1 MSDASRLEKDKI
13 RKKILLKRKD
23 LLKSAVNDL
32 SGIISR
38 KVLSIKKIKSAKT
51 YLVYLPINN
60 EVDTK
65 FIINFLIQNQKK
77 IFVPAYIEKSWV
89 IGRLKNL
96 DDLKRN
102 QLKTL
107 QPKKI
112 IRADIS
118 EIDVA
123 FVPGIAFDK
132 NGVRLGYGKGVYDRL
147 LAGFSGAKIGLAY
160 DFQIVDKI
168 PKENHDLLMDK
179 VISEKR
185 NLAVVRKV

>member
-77 IFVPAYIEKSWV
+77 IFVPAYVEKSWV
-89 IGRLKNL
+89 ICGLKNL
-96 DDLKRN
+96 DELKRN
-102 QLKTL
+102 HFRTL

-112 IRADIS
+112 IKADIS
-118 EIDVA
+118 TIDVA
-123 FVPGIAFDK
+123 IVPGVAFDK

-147 LAGFSGAKIGLAY
+147 LSNFDGLKIGLAY
-160 DFQIVDKI
+160 DFQIVDKA
-168 PKENHDLLMDK
+168 PHEQHDLKIDLL
-179 VISEKR
+179 ISENKILDFR
-185 NLAVVRKV
+185 PI

>member
-23 LLKSAVNDL
+23 LLKSDVNDL

-38 KVLSIKKIKSAKT
+38 KVLSIKKTKSAKT

-65 FIINFLIQNQKK
+65 FIISSLIQNYKK
-77 IFVPAYIEKSWV
+77 IFIPAYFGKEWI
-89 IGRLKNL
+89 ICRLKSL

-112 IRADIS
+112 IRSDIS

-123 FVPGIAFDK
+123 IVPGIAFDK
-132 NGVRLGYGKGVYDRL
+132 SGHRLGYGKGIYDQL
-147 LAGFSGAKIGLAY
+147 LTDFSGVKIGLAY
-160 DFQIVDKI
+160 DFQIVDKA
-168 PKENHDLLMDK
+168 PHEQHDLKIDLL
-179 VISEKR
+179 ISENKILDFR
-185 NLAVVRKV
+185 PI

>member
-1 MSDASRLEKDKI
+1 MSDSSRLEKDKI
-13 RKKILLKRKD
+13 RKKILLKRKN
-23 LLKSAVNDL
+23 LSKNTVAKL

-38 KVLSIKKIKSAKT
+38 KVLSIIKIKSAKT

-123 FVPGIAFDK
+123 IVPGIAFDK
-132 NGVRLGYGKGVYDRL
+132 SGHRLGYGKGVYDQL
-147 LAGFSGAKIGLAY
+147 LTDFSGVKIGLAY
-160 DFQIVDKI
+160 DFQIVDKA
-168 PKENHDLLMDK
+168 PHEQHDLKIDLL
-179 VISEKR
+179 ISENKI
-185 NLAVVRKV
+185 